1 MADPLVAFVFQG
13 KKLWT
18 VKLPG
23 SMTTMEVIDYKS
35 KGFKA
40 VIVALNNCQ
49 VHIYKEK
56 YLVNVIKTDAIV
68 TGLKFGQFGREEGTL
83 IMTLKGKPPLL
94 KTEVFLCNTL
104 KRQIM

>member
-1 MADPLVAFVFQG
+1 
-13 KKLWT
+13 
-18 VKLPG
+18 
-23 SMTTMEVIDYKS
+23 MEVIDYKS

-56 YLVNVIKTDAIV
+56 YLVNVIKTDDIV

-83 IMTLKGKPPLL
+83 IMTLKGNTHIMTL
-94 KTEVFLCNTL
+94 KGNTL
-104 KRQIM
+104 IMTLKGNILIMTLKGNIYHDPQR

>member
-1 MADPLVAFVFQG
+1 M
-13 KKLWT
+13 
-18 VKLPG
+18 PG

-56 YLVNVIKTDAIV
+56 YLVNVIKTDDVV

-83 IMTLKGKPPLL
+83 IMTLKGTWYVKMTVWKTNTCSL
-94 KTEVFLCNTL
+94 KY
-104 KRQIM
+104 I

>member
-1 MADPLVAFVFQG
+1 M
-13 KKLWT
+13 
-18 VKLPG
+18 PG

-56 YLVNVIKTDAIV
+56 YLVNVIKTDAVV

-83 IMTLKGKPPLL
+83 IMTLKGKSPLL
-94 KTEVFLCNTL
+94 KAEIFLCNAL
-104 KRQIM
+104 RKQIM